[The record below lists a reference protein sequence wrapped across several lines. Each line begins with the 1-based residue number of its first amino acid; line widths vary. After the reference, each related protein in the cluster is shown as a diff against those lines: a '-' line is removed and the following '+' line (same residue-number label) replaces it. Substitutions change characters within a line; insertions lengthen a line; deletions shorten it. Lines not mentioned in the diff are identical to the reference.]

1 MTQGALAS
9 NQGGMLESTVKS
21 VLQRHGFE
29 LVAYSAYSKRP
40 EKYGAE
46 LLLTNMP
53 YDTIYIPHKGK
64 TEFLLVSKRYGFRIR
79 IECKWQQ
86 SNGSVDEKLPYLYLN
101 CIETMPESHIIIV
114 IDGEGWKKGAVEW
127 LKTAVAKK
135 KYMTVKNADKMIQVF
150 NLQEFITWANRTFR

>member
-21 VLQRHGFE
+21 VLQRHGFQ
-29 LVAYSAYSKRP
+29 LVGHLEYQKHP
-40 EKYGAE
+40 EKYGTE

-53 YDTIYIPHKGK
+53 YNTIYNHKGK
-64 TEFLLVSKRYGFRIR
+64 TEFLLVSERYKLSIR

-101 CIETMPESHIIIV
+101 CIETMPENRIIIV
-114 IDGEGWKKGAVEW
+114 IDGDGWKKGAIAW
-127 LKTAVAKK
+127 LKTAVADK
-135 KYMTVKNADKMIQVF
+135 KYTTTLNHDKEIQVF
-150 NLQEFITWANRTFR
+150 ALQEFITWANKTFR